1 MLIMHI
7 PYMEKKTFTLFIN
20 NLLGF
25 LFFFSWEKNCEE
37 QDGIQYEGYMIPVH
51 GVVIHESPVALQVE
65 LAKSEHSQS
74 NKGHGEDQ
82 AQQRVRST
90 TALCNTGEHLQV
102 QHFIKSKL

>member
-1 MLIMHI
+1 
-7 PYMEKKTFTLFIN
+7 
-20 NLLGF
+20 
-25 LFFFSWEKNCEE
+25 
-37 QDGIQYEGYMIPVH
+37 MIPVH

-90 TALCNTGEHLQV
+90 TALCNTGEHLQ
-102 QHFIKSKL
+102 FKLLCTLMKPKSNILHLLTFTINGHSNLSYSSNSLIRP